1 MLAEST
7 QRLLIYLIEDEA
19 DLREELVFSL
29 GAMGFEAQGFGDAAE
44 FYRALVARRCDI
56 TVVDVGLPGE
66 DGFSV
71 ARHVHSAGGIGV
83 VMLTARRALED
94 RLQGLQEGAD
104 AYLVKPVDVREL
116 AATLRA
122 VARRLGNAGVA
133 PKPAPGWQLAE
144 GGWVL
149 RDPERRELSLTTA
162 ERAFLNCLFEN
173 RGQPVTR
180 DALIVALGGNT
191 FDFDPHRLD
200 SLASRLRRKAQ
211 EVGINLPL
219 RSVRNT
225 GYVFSA
231 TDAEASA
238 GAG

>member
-1 MLAEST
+1 MLADST
-7 QRLLIYLIEDEA
+7 SRPRIYLVEDEA
-19 DLREELVFSL
+19 DLREELVLSL
-29 GAMGFEAQGFGDAAE
+29 GAMGFDAEGFSDAAE

-56 TVVDVGLPGE
+56 AVIDVGLPGE

-71 ARHVHSAGGIGV
+71 ARHLGTAGDIGV
-83 VMLTARRALED
+83 VMLTARRAIED
-94 RLQGLQEGAD
+94 RLQGLHDGAD

-122 VARRLGNAGVA
+122 VSRRLTSNSI
-133 PKPAPGWQLAE
+133 PLKPAGAWALAE

-173 RGQPVTR
+173 RGHAVKR
-180 DALIVALGGNT
+180 DQLIVALGGNT

-200 SLASRLRRKAQ
+200 SLASRLRRKAA

-225 GYVFSA
+225 GYVFSG
-231 TDAEASA
+231 TDSEAAAVA
-238 GAG
+238 G

>member
-1 MLAEST
+1 MLAETTS
-7 QRLLIYLIEDEA
+7 RPCIYLVEDEA
-19 DLREELVFSL
+19 DLREELVLSL
-29 GAMGFEAQGFGDAAE
+29 GGMGFDVEGFGDATE

-56 TVVDVGLPGE
+56 AVIDVGLPGE

-71 ARHVHSAGGIGV
+71 ARHLHTAGGIGV
-83 VMLTARRALED
+83 VMLTARRAIDD
-94 RLQGLQEGAD
+94 RLRGLHDGAD

-122 VARRLGNAGVA
+122 VGRRLGNNSV
-133 PKPAPGWQLAE
+133 PLKPASGWELVE

-173 RGQPVTR
+173 RGQAVKR
-180 DALIVALGGNT
+180 DQLIGALGGNT

-200 SLASRLRRKAQ
+200 SLASRLRRKAA

-231 TDAEASA
+231 TDSEAA
-238 GAG
+238 AAAN